1 MHSFSSF
8 AEAHGVLVGDFYA
21 SDRIRRCATALHPRK
36 KNGAYFWDGHRG
48 WVQAWDGD
56 GVVRWFNDPDA
67 KPWTE
72 AEKRAWAA
80 KREAERARLARRQ
93 QDAARR
99 AAELVASATP
109 GRHGYL
115 DLKGLHACTGLV
127 LPDESLIVP
136 MRNLATNAL
145 QGAQIIRWLAE
156 ARTWE
161 KKMLPGSVAKGAVLR
176 LGPPRALETILCEGY
191 ATGLSIDAA
200 ARQMRLNATVLV
212 CFSDSNMVHVA
223 PMVRG
228 RKVTFADNDVSGAG
242 EAAAKAIAVPYCMSD
257 RIGEDANDLHA
268 RAGLMAVCR
277 LLMAVRR
284 EAMPT

>member
-1 MHSFSSF
+1 MLSFTSF
-8 AEAHGVLVGDFYA
+8 AQAHGVLVGDVYA
-21 SDRIRRCATALHPRK
+21 SDRIRRCATELHPRK

-80 KREAERARLARRQ
+80 KREAERVRLVRRQ
-93 QDAARR
+93 QAAARR
-99 AAELVASATP
+99 AAEMVASATP

-145 QGAQIIRWLAE
+145 QGAQVIRWLPE
-156 ARTWE
+156 DRTWE
-161 KKMLPGSVAKGAVLR
+161 KKMLPGTVAKGAVLR

-200 ARQMRLNATVLV
+200 ARQMRLSASVLV
-212 CFSDSNMVHVA
+212 CFSDSNMALVA
-223 PMVRG
+223 PQVRG
-228 RKVTFADNDVSGAG
+228 KRVVFADNDESGAG
-242 EAAAKAIAVPYCMSD
+242 ERAAKATGLPYCMSD
-257 RIGEDANDLHA
+257 VVGEDANDLHV
-268 RAGLMAVCR
+268 RAGLMAVCK

-284 EAMPT
+284 EVAPR